1 MLLEFALLFII
12 FFFLLFLGYMREE
25 LKSNLLQLG
34 IDIEFFLLC
43 ELIGLD
49 MVNVK
54 VLAGV
59 IEDLLCH
66 ASSKFL
72 LISDQF
78 LFAFLTCII
87 SNQVQDLA
95 QLVVNLFLIS

>member
-1 MLLEFALLFII
+1 MLLESALLFII
-12 FFFLLFLGYMREE
+12 FFFLLFFGYMREE

-34 IDIEFFLLC
+34 IDVEFFLLC
-43 ELIGLD
+43 KLIGLD

-54 VLAGV
+54 VFAGV
-59 IEDLLCH
+59 IEHLLCH
-66 ASSKFL
+66 ASRKFL

-78 LFAFLTCII
+78 LVAFLTCIV